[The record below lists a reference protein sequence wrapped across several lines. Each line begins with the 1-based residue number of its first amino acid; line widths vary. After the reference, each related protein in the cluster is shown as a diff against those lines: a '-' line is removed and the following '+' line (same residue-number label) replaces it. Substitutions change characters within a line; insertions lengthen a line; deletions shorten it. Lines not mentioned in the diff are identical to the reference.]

1 MNLMIK
7 NTIRYVKGCNQTNK
21 YAGVAKDLLDEPLL
35 SDDTIYMDQKN
46 VSRWSHWNWAKTH

>member
-1 MNLMIK
+1 MIK